1 MSTTTTDEQE
11 GQSAIVADIDDAGE
25 GLEANESSTVEIT
38 LTILAISE
46 DGETITVEDRH
57 GSKADLHC
65 EDFITDE
72 YTEEL
77 TVGATLRCHVDTS
90 AVEPTD
96 LRPDGALEDS
106 DAADPEDQP
115 TNYGTA
121 WIKSESITVPLPLT
135 AEERE
140 EAGTRMA
147 SALSRKSQLE
157 DQLDTFRK
165 RINAQIKEL
174 DSEAAAASSEWLNG
188 KSEQE
193 VYCDQVA
200 DYDARAIIWR
210 NQETGEEVKR
220 RPMTGEE
227 RQLRLPIPAP
237 SESRVSQGEGVADQA
252 ELPMGETESYDPDS
266 AKSCVNCGHLA
277 EDDTFDLPEACQTC
291 RRGGNGDTDGWT
303 ERKECPSCAHSATP
317 VDYPPCKACQF
328 NPQKPGKKDNWQG
341 KDSAAEV
348 EPTEE
353 GAE

>member
-1 MSTTTTDEQE
+1 MSTTIDEQE
-11 GQSAIVADIDDAGE
+11 GQRAAVSEFSEPGDGM
-25 GLEANESSTVEIT
+25 EA
-38 LTILAISE
+38 
-46 DGETITVEDRH
+46 
-57 GSKADLHC
+57 
-65 EDFITDE
+65 
-72 YTEEL
+72 TEESPE
-77 TVGATLRCHVDTS
+77 VDTEHCGICGKEIDPTT
-90 AVEPTD
+90 AVQDVECGSCCTEHYEGDDVP
-96 LRPDGALEDS
+96 ADS
-106 DAADPEDQP
+106 DDPEDQP

-174 DSEAAAASSEWLNG
+174 DSEASAASSEWLNG

-200 DYDARAIIWR
+200 DYDAGAIIWR

-237 SESRVSQGEGVADQA
+237 SDGRVSQGEGVADQEA
-252 ELPMGETESYDPDS
+252 ELPTGETESYDPNS
-266 AKSCVNCGHLA
+266 TQTCINCGHLA
-277 EDDTFDLPEACQTC
+277 EDNTMDLPEACHTC
-291 RRGGNGDTDGWT
+291 WRGGNGDNDGWT
-303 ERKECPSCAHSATP
+303 ARKECESCMHAATP
-317 VDYPPCKACQF
+317 VDFPPCKTCQL

-341 KDSAAEV
+341 KDAACEA

-353 GAE
+353 DEE